1 MYRTET
7 KYKLALYS
15 NGTWH
20 KDKKDNT
27 WLDVILVILL
37 PLHYFSYLHSP
48 GLFITFLANSPLEAS
63 VTEIILCYISTL
75 SSRVKP

>member
-37 PLHYFSYLHSP
+37 PLH
-48 GLFITFLANSPLEAS
+48 
-63 VTEIILCYISTL
+63 
-75 SSRVKP
+75 